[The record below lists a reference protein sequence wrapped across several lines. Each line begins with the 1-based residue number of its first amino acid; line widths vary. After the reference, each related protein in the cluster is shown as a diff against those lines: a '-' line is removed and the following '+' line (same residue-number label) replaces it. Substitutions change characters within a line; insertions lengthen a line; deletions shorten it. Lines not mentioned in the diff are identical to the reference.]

1 MSGSPGLVTSHLCME
16 MPSASTELS
25 TAGGQLCGD
34 RVVQPPP
41 ASGHGEV
48 TLCTQLWT
56 TLCTDVDVSRVARSR
71 GAALRRWWLSRHPA
85 TCASAGRGR
94 DDDQPARS
102 RQVTSSDD

>member
-25 TAGGQLCGD
+25 TAGGQLSGD

-56 TLCTDVDVSRVARSR
+56 TLWTDVDVSRVARSR
-71 GAALRRWWLSRHPA
+71 GAALRRWWL
-85 TCASAGRGR
+85 
-94 DDDQPARS
+94 
-102 RQVTSSDD
+102 VTPSGDLCVSGPGTR